1 MLTFST
7 TDDHLLIGGKT
18 FYIKESLRSLGA
30 KWRKESSCWALCIF
44 LDNEDLRAAML
55 GDAKSA
61 HKAIKQ
67 QERQKRK
74 AQKTYEESPEGI
86 EAAAEAERQRIRWCF
101 EQKQKTGAY
110 WWLCCAECTVIHWK
124 RRHTSCMKCAEWDG
138 YCWNS
143 FRVNGSIFTGD

>member
-1 MLTFST
+1 MLS
-7 TDDHLLIGGKT
+7 
-18 FYIKESLRSLGA
+18 
-30 KWRKESSCWALCIF
+30 
-44 LDNEDLRAAML
+44 
-55 GDAKSA
+55 DAKSA

-74 AQKTYEESPEGI
+74 AQKAYEESPEGI
-86 EAAAEAERQRIRWCF
+86 EAAVEAERQRIHWCF

-110 WWLCCAECTVIHWK
+110 WWLCCAECTVIDWK
-124 RRHTSCMKCAEWDG
+124 RHHTSCMKCAEWDG